1 MVMYVLVAW
10 AVLNGQVYADSAL
23 YKSKE
28 KCEESKA
35 TFFQTIKENPN
46 ISKAE
51 AVCINVME
59 KRI

>member
-10 AVLNGQVYADSAL
+10 ALLNGQIHADSVL

-28 KCEESKA
+28 KCEENRTQFFEHAKA
-35 TFFQTIKENPN
+35 NNLQKFD
-46 ISKAE
+46 